1 MSSFFFNPILKM
13 NNRKRCLLQ
22 EHMVSE
28 KHGGH
33 GLWTARARTGA
44 VQLEIIWREV
54 KGTASERD

>member
-1 MSSFFFNPILKM
+1 M